1 MNLLSIY
8 QKNLLSFNKKI
19 KKHNRLTKIE
29 GKVKRKKKRKVSK
42 TKKCEGK
49 NNYRKIL
56 EMDFFFFFNLKG

>member
-1 MNLLSIY
+1 M
-8 QKNLLSFNKKI
+8 NLLSFNKKI

-29 GKVKRKKKRKVSK
+29 GRVKRKKKRKVLE

-56 EMDFFFFFNLKG
+56 EMDFFFLILNIID